1 MLTSFALVQMME
13 REDPSLQQ
21 TYKEFLETYAKT
33 QKEGARPD
41 CLHPTDVPCLH
52 FLVDITIHLCSMPV
66 RTVNIYCM
74 LLLWL
79 VS

>member
-1 MLTSFALVQMME
+1 MME

-52 FLVDITIHLCSMPV
+52 FLVDITVHLCSMPV